1 MKKKILSVIV
11 ALSMLSALVLV
22 PLPSSAAT
30 SGDYTYTVNDDG
42 TATITKYI
50 GNDAEVTIPE
60 KIDGYTVTTIGDHSF
75 SFNKVIQ
82 KVTFP
87 DSVEKIVGA
96 AFAECHS
103 LKSVSLSKNLKVIG
117 RSAFINNKSLE
128 HLKIPN
134 SVTTIEEGAFWGA
147 KLTYMNLP
155 SSLTEISNVAF
166 NFCTDLAYVR
176 VPHTVTQI
184 VETSFLH
191 CDKDLL
197 VIVGCAN
204 SAAQTFA
211 EENGFTF
218 ATIPCKDHTFSSG
231 ACTCCNILLGDLNKD
246 GVVNM
251 DDYTIIIGYV
261 NDPSTCPDL
270 SIADVNQDGV
280 LDINDRLFLLEI
292 ISGAST
298 WPE

>member
-1 MKKKILSVIV
+1 MKKKIVSFIV

-22 PLPSSAAT
+22 PLPSSAI
-30 SGDYTYTVNDDG
+30 SPEDFTYTVNDDG
-42 TATITKYI
+42 TATITGYTGSSALFK
-50 GNDAEVTIPE
+50 IPGE
-60 KIDGYTVTTIGDHSF
+60 INGYTVTKIGDSAF
-75 SFNKVIQ
+75 YKNKIIAKVIL
-82 KVTFP
+82 P
-87 DSVEKIVGA
+87 NSVESIENY
-96 AFAECHS
+96 AFSGSS
-103 LKSVSLSKNLKVIG
+103 LTSLTLSKNLKSIG
-117 RSAFINNKSLE
+117 RFAFQNCNF
-128 HLKIPN
+128 PN
-134 SVTTIEEGAFWGA
+134 IVLPEGLTFIDEYAFCGSS
-147 KLTYMNLP
+147 LTYVNLP
-155 SSLTEISNVAF
+155 SSLTTLNNYVFFS
-166 NFCTDLAYVR
+166 CLSLAYLR
-176 VPHTVTQI
+176 IPHTM
-184 VETSFLH
+184 TSISSSTFSNY
-191 CDKDLL
+191 KDLL

-204 SAAQTFA
+204 SVAQTFA

-218 ATIPCKDHTFSSG
+218 ATIHCKDHTFSNG

-261 NDPSTCPDL
+261 NDPTTCPDL